1 MFPNRIL
8 VGYDGSSEADRALD
22 LAAELARA
30 SRGTL
35 IIEHVVSIGA
45 EAYAAGVLDLDA
57 LEAALGKMLDGAVER
72 ANRAGV
78 TATKVLS
85 RGDVATT
92 ILREAERERV
102 DLIVVGSLG
111 RGRMARMLMGS
122 VADKLVRAAPVPVL
136 VVR

>member
-22 LAAELARA
+22 LAADLARA
-30 SRGTL
+30 SHGTL

-78 TATKVLS
+78 TATKGLS
-85 RGDVATT
+85 RGDVAAT
-92 ILREAERERV
+92 LLPGAERERA
-102 DLIVVGSLG
+102 G
-111 RGRMARMLMGS
+111 LMG
-122 VADKLVRAAPVPVL
+122 AG
-136 VVR
+136 